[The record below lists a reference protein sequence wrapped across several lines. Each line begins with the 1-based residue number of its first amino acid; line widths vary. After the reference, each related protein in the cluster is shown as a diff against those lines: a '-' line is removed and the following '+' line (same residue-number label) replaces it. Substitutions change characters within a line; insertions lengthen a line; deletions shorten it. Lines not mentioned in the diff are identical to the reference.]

1 MQKSSKNKPDIR
13 FNKDGSLDLRSS
25 MFKTG
30 KAYLKKDGTID
41 GRCSTAKKVILPP
54 TTPRKVPKKKNDTA
68 KLSLSKVSTQKSKGK
83 AKSINISQHNVQSAL
98 QIQANTTQ
106 FNNMSVPIHIANNF
120 VLHYPNVDQLFI
132 NETQYVIQASTQI
145 NNFQNS
151 EFDSAIITALNGQQ
165 CYMSPQTIQRLGQ
178 LGQQFQQ
185 IAIQYQ
191 HNPIIQSILSNLGN
205 LYEFI
210 TK

>member
-1 MQKSSKNKPDIR
+1 MLKSSKNKPEIR

-54 TTPRKVPKKKNDTA
+54 TTPRKIPKKKLENKNDTTQ
-68 KLSLSKVSTQKSKGK
+68 LSKLKTPKQKSQSRVKLT
-83 AKSINISQHNVQSAL
+83 NISQQ
-98 QIQANTTQ
+98 NTNSVTQ
-106 FNNMSVPIHIANNF
+106 YNNMSVPIHIANNF
-120 VLHYPNVDQLFI
+120 VLHYPNVDQMFI

-165 CYMSPQTIQRLGQ
+165 CYMSPQTIQRLAQ
-178 LGQQFQQ
+178 LGNQFQQ

-191 HNPIIQSILSNLGN
+191 QNPIIQSILSNIGN